1 MQKHMMQKKL
11 KYEVK
16 LKGKLWANEN
26 KMSADDGKPNYKG
39 QLCTVGDIES
49 VTTGQ
54 GKEKRIEWS
63 DIPQENKLSI
73 SAWDNNGTLN
83 VSISQAVKDDM
94 PF

>member
-1 MQKHMMQKKL
+1 MQKQMMQKKL

-16 LKGKLWANEN
+16 LKGKLWANEK
-26 KMSADDGKPNYKG
+26 KMSATDGKPNYKG
-39 QLCTVGDIES
+39 QLCTVGDIEE
-49 VTTGQ
+49 VTTYQ
-54 GKEKRIEWS
+54 GEEKRIEWG

-83 VSISQAVKDDM
+83 VSISQAVKDDL